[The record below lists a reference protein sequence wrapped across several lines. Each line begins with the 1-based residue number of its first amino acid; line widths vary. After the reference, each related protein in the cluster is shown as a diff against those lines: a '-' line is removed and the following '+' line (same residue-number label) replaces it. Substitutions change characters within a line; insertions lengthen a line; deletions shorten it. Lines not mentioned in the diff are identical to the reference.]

1 MTAAAPFWRT
11 RLLPAFLVLLGVNLA
26 GFVAWTGPRYWGQR
40 SAASRLEAAQA
51 EAARRR
57 AATAALR
64 ERAKAIRDNTA
75 DVQRFYESLGGTEK
89 TDLLPTLQAIEEMAR
104 TPGLRPGTRTF
115 RREDAEGARAE
126 RVAVTLPLEG
136 SYGQLVGFLRE
147 VQRSPRFVTVDSVA
161 MRAGR
166 GEGETAL
173 QVVLSAY
180 LRRPAEAGRKED
192 RPGRS

>member
-1 MTAAAPFWRT
+1 MRAGAPLWRT
-11 RLLPAFLVLLGVNLA
+11 RLLPAFLALLGANV
-26 GFVAWTGPRYWGQR
+26 VALVTWTGPRYWRQR
-40 SAASRLEAAQA
+40 SAASRMEAAQA

-57 AATAALR
+57 ETTAALR
-64 ERAKAIRDNTA
+64 ERAGAIRANTA
-75 DVQRFYESLGGTEK
+75 DVRRFYEGLIGTEE

-104 TPGLRPGTRTF
+104 TPGLQPGTRSF
-115 RREDAEGARAE
+115 RREDAEGARVK

-147 VQRSPRFVTVDSVA
+147 VERSPRFVTVDSVT

-166 GEGETAL
+166 DGTTAL
-173 QVVLSAY
+173 QVILSAY
-180 LRRPAEAGRKED
+180 LRRSEPEGKED

>member
-1 MTAAAPFWRT
+1 VRPGAPLWRT
-11 RLLPAFLVLLGVNLA
+11 RLLPAFLALLGANLVA
-26 GFVAWTGPRYWGQR
+26 LVAWTGPRYWRQR
-40 SAASRLEAAQA
+40 SAASRVEAAQA

-57 AATAALR
+57 ETTAALR
-64 ERAKAIRDNTA
+64 ERAGAIRGNTA
-75 DVQRFYESLGGTEK
+75 DVRRFYEGLSGTEE

-104 TPGLRPGTRTF
+104 TPGLQPGTRSF
-115 RREDAEGARAE
+115 RREDAEGARVE

-147 VQRSPRFVTVDSVA
+147 VERSPRFVTVDSVT

-166 GEGETAL
+166 DGTTAL

-180 LRRPAEAGRKED
+180 LRHSEPEGKED